1 MKDIRIIVRL
11 ILLVLLT
18 IMSGCSLWQP
28 RVDISS
34 VVIDV
39 ALDAND
45 NAPVAVDMVAISDVA
60 LLPQIQSL
68 SAEQWFNAKA
78 QLQRDAPNALHIW
91 SLELVPGAHFVTEDN
106 PLKGTPADAVLL
118 FARYRSDGDHR
129 LRLEQVTSLH
139 LLLMTDD
146 IALAPEQG
154 R

>member
-11 ILLVLLT
+11 ILLVLLA
-18 IMSGCSLWQP
+18 IMSGCSLLQS

-68 SAEQWFNAKA
+68 SAEQWFNAKP
-78 QLQRDAPNALHIW
+78 QFLRDAPNALHIW
-91 SLELVPGAHFVTEDN
+91 SLELVPDSRFVSETN
-106 PLKGTPADAVLL
+106 PPTPFCCLPAIA
-118 FARYRSDGDHR
+118 ATAITGCASSKC
-129 LRLEQVTSLH
+129 LRC
-139 LLLMTDD
+139 
-146 IALAPEQG
+146 ICC
-154 R
+154 